1 MNFWVNLKTPFSV
14 LAPMEEVTD
23 VAFRELVFELGR
35 PDVFFTEFTSAE
47 GMQSRGRN
55 AVAQRLEFKPNQ
67 HPIVAQIWGTS
78 PEAFHKTAQEVAEL
92 GFDGVDINMGCPVRK
107 IMKNGA
113 CAKLIENPT
122 LAKELIAAAK
132 EGAAGKIPVS
142 VKTRVGFKKIETEEW
157 CGFLL
162 QQDIA
167 ALTVH
172 GRLAKDLS
180 LYPANWEEI
189 GKAVQLCN
197 QIAPHTIL
205 IGNGDILSLAD
216 ITEKHA
222 QYGIDGGMIGR
233 GVFKDPFVFNP
244 NRTIQE
250 LNPQERF
257 ELLLRHA
264 TLFTQAWNNK
274 KNFSI
279 LKRFFK
285 IYIADFDGAAEL
297 RAALMDTSSLED
309 VINAGKAFGMLS

>member
-1 MNFWVNLKTPFSV
+1 
-14 LAPMEEVTD
+14 MEEVTD
-23 VAFRELVFELGR
+23 VAFREFVFELGR

-78 PEAFHKTAQEVAEL
+78 PDAYYKTAQEVAEL

-113 CAKLIENPT
+113 CAKLIENPA

-189 GKAVQLCN
+189 GKAVQLRN
-197 QIAPHTIL
+197 QLAPQTIL
-205 IGNGDILSLAD
+205 VGNGDILSLAD
-216 ITEKHA
+216 IQQKHVE
-222 QYGIDGGMIGR
+222 YGIDGGMIGR

-244 NRTIQE
+244 NKSILE
-250 LNPQERF
+250 LDPKARF
-257 ELLLRHA
+257 ALLLRHA
-264 TLFTQAWNNK
+264 TLFNEAWGSK

-297 RAALMDTSSLED
+297 RAALMETATLED
-309 VINAGKAFGMLS
+309 VTNVGKRFGMVV